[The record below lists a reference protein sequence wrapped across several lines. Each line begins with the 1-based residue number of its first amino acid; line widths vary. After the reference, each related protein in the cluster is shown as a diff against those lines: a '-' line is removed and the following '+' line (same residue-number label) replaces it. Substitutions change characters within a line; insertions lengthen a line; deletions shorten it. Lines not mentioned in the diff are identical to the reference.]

1 MHINVLKRHHRPS
14 AAALAAGGDEKLLPM
29 QHRAPLAL
37 SRPLMGWDKIFF
49 PFAVSQETPMYDPQP
64 FAADKPVLIDPASLA
79 LQSVLDRLAP
89 TDATVLIVG
98 ETGTGKEVVAR
109 YLHHHSA
116 RRHRPFLAVNCG
128 ALTESLAEAELF
140 GHEKGAFTGAVGTHQ
155 GWFEAAEGGT
165 LLLDEIGELNLSLQ
179 VKLLRVL
186 QEREITRVGSR
197 KPLKIDVRVI
207 AATHV
212 DLAGAIRQ
220 RRFRE
225 DLYYRLNVAAV
236 TLPPLRQRPEDI
248 PALTRHFLALYARRL
263 GRPPLQLTVE
273 AQQALLD
280 YPWPGNVRE
289 LENTLHNA
297 VLLSQEGP
305 IAPQQLRLT
314 QRLTDHGGGGDDA
327 IDRFVQQQLQ
337 GDGTQLYQR
346 VLDALVRNAFE
357 RSGGNQLQ
365 AAALLGVSR
374 NTLRTHLAHLGLIKP
389 RRRSVGAPA
398 HSPAISA
405 APLPERELR
414 IGYQKFGNL
423 GVLKAR
429 QSLEQHFAAQ
439 RISVLWSE
447 FPAGPQLLHALDGDE
462 IDFGTTGE
470 VPPIFAQ
477 AQGNALVYVGFEPPA
492 PQSVAMVVPQDSP
505 IRSAADL
512 RGKRIALNKGSNV
525 HYLLLQMLDEQ
536 GLTLNDVRIVYAPP
550 KYPLSATDLQ
560 AVDAWMMWDPL
571 LSDAQRSGE
580 LRVIADGTQRVLN
593 QQFYLA
599 RREFAERSGDLLQP
613 LMQALQH
620 TGRYIAAQPREA
632 ARHLSDELG
641 LASASLELALSRR
654 SHEIRAM
661 DLQVIRQQQSIA
673 DRFYALGLLPKAIAV
688 REAVWP
694 LGS

>member
-1 MHINVLKRHHRPS
+1 
-14 AAALAAGGDEKLLPM
+14 M
-29 QHRAPLAL
+29 QHRAPFTL
-37 SRPLMGWDKIFF
+37 SRLLMGWDKIFP
-49 PFAVSQETPMYDPQP
+49 PFTVSQETPMYDPQP

-236 TLPPLRQRPEDI
+236 TIPPLRQRPQDI

-263 GRPPLQLTVE
+263 GRPTLQLTAE

-297 VLLSQEGP
+297 VLLSQEEP

-314 QRLTDHGGGGDDA
+314 HRLTDHGGGGDDA

-337 GDGTQLYQR
+337 DDGTQLYQR

-398 HSPAISA
+398 HSSAITA

-599 RREFAERSGDLLQP
+599 RRDFAERSGDLLQP

-673 DRFYALGLLPKAIAV
+673 DRFYALGLLPKAINV
-688 REAVWP
+688 RDAVWP
-694 LGS
+694 M

>member
-1 MHINVLKRHHRPS
+1 
-14 AAALAAGGDEKLLPM
+14 
-29 QHRAPLAL
+29 
-37 SRPLMGWDKIFF
+37 
-49 PFAVSQETPMYDPQP
+49 MYDPQP

-389 RRRSVGAPA
+389 RRHSARAPA

-536 GLTLNDVRIVYAPP
+536 GLMLNDVRIVYAPP

-620 TGRYIAAQPREA
+620 TGRYIAAQPKEA

>member
-1 MHINVLKRHHRPS
+1 
-14 AAALAAGGDEKLLPM
+14 
-29 QHRAPLAL
+29 
-37 SRPLMGWDKIFF
+37 
-49 PFAVSQETPMYDPQP
+49 MYDPQP

-389 RRRSVGAPA
+389 RRRSVGAPV
-398 HSPAISA
+398 HSSAISA

>member
-1 MHINVLKRHHRPS
+1 
-14 AAALAAGGDEKLLPM
+14 
-29 QHRAPLAL
+29 
-37 SRPLMGWDKIFF
+37 
-49 PFAVSQETPMYDPQP
+49 MYDPQP

-571 LSDAQRSGE
+571 LSDAKRSGE

-613 LMQALQH
+613 LIQALQH

>member
-1 MHINVLKRHHRPS
+1 
-14 AAALAAGGDEKLLPM
+14 
-29 QHRAPLAL
+29 
-37 SRPLMGWDKIFF
+37 
-49 PFAVSQETPMYDPQP
+49 MYDPQP

-273 AQQALLD
+273 TQQALLD

-505 IRSAADL
+505 IRSAAEL

-599 RREFAERSGDLLQP
+599 RRDFAERSGDLLQP

>member
-1 MHINVLKRHHRPS
+1 
-14 AAALAAGGDEKLLPM
+14 
-29 QHRAPLAL
+29 
-37 SRPLMGWDKIFF
+37 
-49 PFAVSQETPMYDPQP
+49 MYDPQP

-550 KYPLSATDLQ
+550 KYPLLATDLQ

-632 ARHLSDELG
+632 AHHLSDELG

>member
-1 MHINVLKRHHRPS
+1 
-14 AAALAAGGDEKLLPM
+14 
-29 QHRAPLAL
+29 
-37 SRPLMGWDKIFF
+37 
-49 PFAVSQETPMYDPQP
+49 MYDPQP

-398 HSPAISA
+398 HSPAIRA

-536 GLTLNDVRIVYAPP
+536 GMTLNDVRIVYAPP

-571 LSDAQRSGE
+571 LSDAQRS
-580 LRVIADGTQRVLN
+580 
-593 QQFYLA
+593 
-599 RREFAERSGDLLQP
+599 
-613 LMQALQH
+613 
-620 TGRYIAAQPREA
+620 AAGNCA
-632 ARHLSDELG
+632 
-641 LASASLELALSRR
+641 
-654 SHEIRAM
+654 
-661 DLQVIRQQQSIA
+661 
-673 DRFYALGLLPKAIAV
+673 
-688 REAVWP
+688 
-694 LGS
+694 

>member
-1 MHINVLKRHHRPS
+1 
-14 AAALAAGGDEKLLPM
+14 
-29 QHRAPLAL
+29 
-37 SRPLMGWDKIFF
+37 
-49 PFAVSQETPMYDPQP
+49 MYDPQP

-389 RRRSVGAPA
+389 RRRSARAPA

-462 IDFGTTGE
+462 IDFGATGE

-620 TGRYIAAQPREA
+620 TGRYIAAQPKEA